1 MGAFEDSEVSDLI
14 KRAEDAV
21 KASPAFLAGFR
32 SPGRSVQE
40 MFDTGY
46 SLVCGS
52 IDLGLLREAA
62 RQDAEIGMSAVN
74 EDGISSL
81 EP

>member
-46 SLVCGS
+46 SLVCG
-52 IDLGLLREAA
+52 LREAA